1 MTRSPRLAYRA
12 FVLAAAL
19 AARFDPA
26 SALAAEDWDT
36 IVAKAKQ
43 EGNVVVHGAPGTS
56 YRTAL
61 VTAFNAAYPDIKVQF
76 SGASGATEIPKVTR
90 ERQAGIFAWDIWVG
104 GPTGALGQLKDIGFY
119 QPLEPILRPEVKD
132 DAKWTGGFAA
142 GWMDLEQK
150 IYYAFDGTVQNAVQ
164 VNWDVVSKDSLKS
177 VADLLKPEFA
187 NKIVWHDPRLT
198 GTGNGTSL
206 TMLANLGMDGLIQLY
221 KNQVTYTSNPQ
232 QIGEW
237 VVRGRYPIG
246 IGLEPQTLNDFQ
258 SQGVGAK
265 VAPLPDSAYKTQ
277 QISVGF
283 GAVGLI
289 DRAPHPNASI
299 VYINWLLSK
308 AGQEAWVQIPRNSRR
323 TDVEAAFPD
332 LVPKAGTEYFIGQ
345 AEKYTEQRQDLLK
358 VAKEAIDGVAQRPA
372 R

>member
-1 MTRSPRLAYRA
+1 MDLVPRLGFRA
-12 FVLAAAL
+12 FILAAL
-19 AARFDPA
+19 AAQLAPG

-43 EGNVVVHGAPGTS
+43 EGTVVVHGAPGTA
-56 YRTAL
+56 YRAAL

-90 ERQAGIFAWDIWVG
+90 ERQAGIFGWDVWIG
-104 GPTGALGQLKDIGFY
+104 GPTGALGQLKEIGFY
-119 QPLEPILRPEVKD
+119 QPLEPILRPEIKAD
-132 DAKWTGGFAA
+132 DKWSGGFAA
-142 GWMDLEQK
+142 GWMDIEQK
-150 IYYAFDGTVQNAVQ
+150 IYYAFDGTVQHAVL
-164 VNWDVVSKDSLKS
+164 VNWDVVPKDSLKTM
-177 VADLLKPEFA
+177 ADLLKPEFA
-187 NKIVWHDPRLT
+187 GKIVWHDPRQT
-198 GTGNGTSL
+198 GTGNGTSQ
-206 TMLANLGMDGLIQLY
+206 TMLANLGMDGLIALY
-221 KNQVTYTSNPQ
+221 KNQVVYTSNPQ

-258 SQGVGAK
+258 SQGIGTNVS
-265 VAPLPDSAYKTQ
+265 PLPDTAYKAQ

-289 DRAPHPNASI
+289 DRAPHINAAT

-308 AGQEAWVQIPRNSRR
+308 AGQEAWVKVPRNTRR
-323 TDVEAAFPD
+323 TDVEPAFPH
-332 LVPKAGTEYFIGQ
+332 LVPKPGNEYFMGQ
-345 AEKYTEQRQDLLK
+345 AEKFTQQRQDLLK
-358 VAKEAIDGVAQRPA
+358 VAKEAIDGAAPRPA